1 MRSAWVL
8 DGRTHPRQVG
18 PRVPGPAG
26 RSPRRGHSAQAHSP
40 DEAQGGS
47 PVSVRVGH
55 LAPRGQYGRSSRS
68 IAACGSRPAS
78 PDAASYSPASSRAVP
93 SSRHTHNVNVVHDE
107 LPSFVCRS
115 LSPDPRR
122 RPRWRPSSSARDQ
135 TFFPSEPRGVAKKTD
150 CFDSRIHACEH
161 YLSRDNG
168 RTEKPSQRRDF
179 R

>member
-26 RSPRRGHSAQAHSP
+26 RSPRRGPSAQAHSP

-78 PDAASYSPASSRAVP
+78 PDAASYTPASSRAVP

-115 LSPDPRR
+115 ASKAKVASLVFGTGPDFFSFGAKRR
-122 RPRWRPSSSARDQ
+122 RQ
-135 TFFPSEPRGVAKKTD
+135 K
-150 CFDSRIHACEH
+150 
-161 YLSRDNG
+161 NG
-168 RTEKPSQRRDF
+168 LF
-179 R
+179 RLAYTRM